1 MDIEIKNLYHAS
13 KYMKCTSKCNIQVYK
28 LDPPTCVLKILI
40 DPLTLS
46 YFSPY
51 VKVLPLVITSPP
63 ITLYLCFSPPLSL
76 MTTKGLILDRL
87 RLSMSINGVSIILP
101 NLVQS
106 STLAKDI

>member
-1 MDIEIKNLYHAS
+1 MRCTF
-13 KYMKCTSKCNIQVYK
+13 KCINQVYE
-28 LDPPTCVLKILI
+28 LAPTTYVLKILI

-87 RLSMSINGVSIILP
+87 RLSMSINGVRIIFS

-106 STLAKDI
+106 RILAKDI